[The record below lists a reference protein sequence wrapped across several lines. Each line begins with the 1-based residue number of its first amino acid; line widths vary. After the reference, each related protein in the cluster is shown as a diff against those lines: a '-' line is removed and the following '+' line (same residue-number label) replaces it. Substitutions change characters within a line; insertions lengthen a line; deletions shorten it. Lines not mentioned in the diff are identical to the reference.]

1 MTEPRKR
8 RLRNFLLDPRF
19 QLKYAS
25 LIALTGG
32 LVFGVMGGLFYT
44 QVRVSSA
51 LAVLDSAVGL
61 PAAPLRTPKAP
72 ERGVAAPSGVVIE
85 AEVIEPVDVPSAEP
99 EAELAAERAA
109 EDDFDD
115 GFEAELRARMAQ
127 EDGRLVWKLVISWLV
142 LVVLLFALG
151 ILATHRIVGPLYV
164 VDRNLARLM
173 AGEPVRPRPLRR
185 GDEFQA
191 LFDRVAALG
200 LRWQTARSEEKMV
213 IEGAL
218 DALQARIEG
227 AGDSPVPP
235 ATVAVWASDALAPLV
250 ALAEEKGRVHP
261 DSGQYQPALVPSQD
275 QK

>member
-1 MTEPRKR
+1 MSEPRKR

-51 LAVLDSAVGL
+51 LAVLDSAAVV
-61 PAAPLRTPKAP
+61 PSAPLRTPKAP
-72 ERGVAAPSGVVIE
+72 EQAAAPSGVVIE
-85 AEVIEPVDVPSAEP
+85 AEVIEPVDGPGSDP
-99 EAELAAERAA
+99 EAELAAE
-109 EDDFDD
+109 DDLAG
-115 GFEAELRARMAQ
+115 GFEAELRARMAA

-173 AGEPVRPRPLRR
+173 AGKPVRPRPLRR

-200 LRWQTARSEEKMV
+200 LRWQTARTEEKMV

-235 ATVAVWASDALAPLV
+235 ATVAVWAADALAPLV
-250 ALAEEKGRVHP
+250 ALAAEKGQER
-261 DSGQYQPALVPSQD
+261 DSGQYQPSMG